1 MVSLKEFIEI
11 APDVIVPDICS
22 VMVEHQDEYFG
33 TRMEVELRH
42 FSSVSQL
49 EKYYNYEIFGFDQKV
64 VYGEVDEQYI
74 SLRTNKITV

>member
-11 APDVIVPDICS
+11 APDVIIPGICC

-33 TRMEVELRH
+33 TQMKIELRH

-49 EKYYNYEIFGFDQKV
+49 EKYYNYEIFGFDQEFI
-64 VYGEVDEQYI
+64 YGEIDEQYI
-74 SLRTNKITV
+74 SLRTNKSEI